1 MPATEPESG
10 GRVGGDMAIP
20 KTKEAWRAMLEIC
33 RFIRSATDE
42 ERIHLAAMLK
52 KKREFEKAMK
62 KH

>member
-1 MPATEPESG
+1 
-10 GRVGGDMAIP
+10 MAIP

-33 RFIRSATDE
+33 RFIRTATDE